1 MFGQPLWYIGLFLL
15 AAVLLGSF
23 PIVAHWEQRQDE
35 RDRELWER
43 FFGGR
48 S

>member
-1 MFGQPLWYIGLFLL
+1 MTDWWYWALFLG
-15 AAVLLGSF
+15 AVILIGAF
-23 PIVAHWEQRQDE
+23 RKQDE

-48 S
+48 P